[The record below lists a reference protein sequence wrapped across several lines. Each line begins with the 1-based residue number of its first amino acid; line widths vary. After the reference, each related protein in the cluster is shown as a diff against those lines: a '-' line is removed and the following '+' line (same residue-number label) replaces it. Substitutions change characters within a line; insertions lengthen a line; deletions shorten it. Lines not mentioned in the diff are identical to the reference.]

1 MRATGPLSMEFTLSS
16 GVTAA
21 VSAHPFY
28 PNVPAAVAVTS
39 LIGVGG
45 WEQTGKS
52 NLKTLISL

>member
-1 MRATGPLSMEFTLSS
+1 MEFTLSS